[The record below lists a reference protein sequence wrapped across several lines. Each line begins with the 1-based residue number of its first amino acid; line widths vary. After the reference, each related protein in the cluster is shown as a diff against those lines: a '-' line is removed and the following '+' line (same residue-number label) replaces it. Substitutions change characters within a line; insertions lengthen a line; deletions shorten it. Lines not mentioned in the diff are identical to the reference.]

1 MALNSQLMVFRM
13 VLFMGLVGLAVSDF
27 ISDDVFKRQGSTFT
41 LAEDSESKVL
51 DCPVDFKKQN
61 YTILTS
67 KCKGPAYDADRCC
80 SSFKEFACPFAKEI
94 NDVEQND
101 CALKMFGYIESNTG
115 HLAEFFYG
123 KCNECEKGLECPGAK
138 S

>member
-1 MALNSQLMVFRM
+1 MGLNGQLMVFRM

-41 LAEDSESKVL
+41 LADDPESKEVE
-51 DCPVDFKKQN
+51 CPVDFKKQN

-80 SSFKEFACPFAKEI
+80 SAFKEFACPFAKEI
-94 NDVEQND
+94 NDVEHNN
-101 CALKMFGYIESNTG
+101 CALRMWDNIQVYKYP
-115 HLAEFFYG
+115 ADFFYG
-123 KCNECEKGLECPGAK
+123 KCDECKKGLECPN
-138 S
+138 